1 MKIIEAGE
9 TCKRTCRFT
18 CENCGCIFEAEG
30 DEMTIITNKVIRK
43 PDVCLICTEPYVEAK
58 CPWCGD
64 TVEEPLNS
72 VSLINLMRGVHI
84 RCVGEE

>member
-1 MKIIEAGE
+1 MKIIKAGKS
-9 TCKRTCRFT
+9 CKRTCRFT
-18 CENCGCIFEAEG
+18 CKNCGCIFEAEG
-30 DEMTIITNKVIRK
+30 DEMTKVIRK

-72 VSLINLMRGVHI
+72 VSLINLMRGVQI